1 MVWQPQGLINGF
13 NVGALE
19 PCVFFLINLNYS
31 TRKATLNLVK
41 LGEFSEKI
49 EKCLVIAAV

>member
-1 MVWQPQGLINGF
+1 MVSQPQALINGF
-13 NVGALE
+13 NFGALE
-19 PCVFFLINLNYS
+19 PCVFLLINLNYS
-31 TRKATLNLVK
+31 TREATLNLVK